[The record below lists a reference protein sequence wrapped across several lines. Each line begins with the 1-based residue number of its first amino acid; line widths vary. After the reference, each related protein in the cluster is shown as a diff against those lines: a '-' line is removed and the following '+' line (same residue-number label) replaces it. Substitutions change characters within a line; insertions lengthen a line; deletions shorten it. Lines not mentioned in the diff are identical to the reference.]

1 MTRDTWLPQVLVAV
15 TVTLLHAHR
24 LVILRRVWFLLGI
37 LYFYRA
43 VTMSVVTRD
52 SRDSRDT

>member
-43 VTMSVVTRD
+43 ITMSVVTRD
-52 SRDSRDT
+52 LSHV

>member
-1 MTRDTWLPQVLVAV
+1 MAV

-52 SRDSRDT
+52 SVTIVTRVT